1 MTYGKEPFDLR
12 LTVLCMCRRIPFIL
26 AGTVLGT
33 LIFGGGYYVKNVL
46 LREAPLYAAESTY
59 RVKYAVEEEKDV
71 GVVYINQMSW
81 NTYLQS
87 QFFLDAVWGHL
98 EESERTE
105 AGADG
110 VDMEKGAGA
119 DGTGM
124 ETGPGEDGT
133 GMNDAAGADSTG
145 MENAAGAENAG
156 MGNAAGA
163 ADIGR
168 EALGGM
174 LEAVLASDLR
184 VPSTIVTSD
193 SPEKS
198 VRIAKAVEA
207 AMTQEFAEEIR
218 EIISI
223 EVIDSGST
231 AVEVIPDVRVGRA
244 IALSAVL
251 SGFFMTVIT
260 LLQITGEDGVRLPDS
275 IGKRYG
281 VKTVGTL
288 YSRELE
294 ENIRYFFRE
303 SISLAAGT
311 VPEGKNCVPG
321 RIVVCPVQEQVDGA
335 LVLEKLKERC
345 PKLVRTQEEK
355 NKGEACCAVWS
366 AADSPSAHPEV
377 CRELR
382 EACGILLALKSGN
395 HGGRQL
401 EHVLEYLRQQDCKVT
416 AVILWEAD
424 ERLIKRYYAFGAHDG
439 KGNG

>member
-59 RVKYAVEEEKDV
+59 RVEYAVEEEKDV

-98 EESERTE
+98 EEPERTE

-110 VDMEKGAGA
+110 
-119 DGTGM
+119 
-124 ETGPGEDGT
+124 
-133 GMNDAAGADSTG
+133 TG

-163 ADIGR
+163 ANIGR

-311 VPEGKNCVPG
+311 VPEGKNCVSG
-321 RIVVCPVQEQVDGA
+321 RIVICPVQEQVDGA

-355 NKGEACCAVWS
+355 NKGEACGAVWS
-366 AADSPSAHPEV
+366 AAASPSAHPEV

-382 EACGILLALKSGN
+382 EACGILLALKSGS